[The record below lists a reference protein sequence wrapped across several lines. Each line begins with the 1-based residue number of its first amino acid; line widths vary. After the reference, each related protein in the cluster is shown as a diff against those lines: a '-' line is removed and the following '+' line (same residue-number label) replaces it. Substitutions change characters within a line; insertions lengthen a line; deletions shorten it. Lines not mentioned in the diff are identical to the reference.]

1 MPRSPKNPQ
10 DEAQKPSTRSASQVA
25 RDNIVE
31 ALMALAA
38 EKPWAE
44 ISISDIAQRGGVS
57 LADFR
62 DLFPSKGA
70 ILAAYS
76 KGIDAKVLAAD
87 SKDLADEPAKER
99 LFDVL
104 MRRLDAMAPHRAGLQ
119 GVMAWARR
127 DPLALAALNQVALN
141 SMRFMLEAAGI
152 DSEGALGSLKLQG
165 LVLAWT
171 KVLDVWFEDDDAG
184 LAATMAAL
192 DKQLTR
198 GGQFVARAEDAQRL
212 LAPLHHFA
220 QALFDTQR
228 NFGSRMRQRWS
239 APGSGTEDSGAGI

>member
-1 MPRSPKNPQ
+1 
-10 DEAQKPSTRSASQVA
+10 
-25 RDNIVE
+25 
-31 ALMALAA
+31 MALAA

>member
-1 MPRSPKNPQ
+1 MPRSPKTPQ
-10 DEAQKPSTRSASQVA
+10 DETPGPSRKSAAQVA

-44 ISISDIAQRGGVS
+44 ISISDIAHRGGVG
-57 LADFR
+57 LAEFR

-76 KGIDAKVLAAD
+76 KGIDAKVLAGD
-87 SKDLADEPAKER
+87 SKDMADEPAKER

-119 GVMAWARR
+119 GVMTWARH

-152 DSEGALGSLKLQG
+152 GSEGALGNLKLQG
-165 LVLAWT
+165 LVLAWA
-171 KVLDVWFEDDDAG
+171 KVLDVWFEDDDSG

-212 LAPLHHFA
+212 LAPLQHFA
-220 QALFDTQR
+220 EALLDTQR
-228 NFGSRMRQRWS
+228 NFGSRMRQRWT
-239 APGSGTEDSGAGI
+239 APAPGTEDAGTGI